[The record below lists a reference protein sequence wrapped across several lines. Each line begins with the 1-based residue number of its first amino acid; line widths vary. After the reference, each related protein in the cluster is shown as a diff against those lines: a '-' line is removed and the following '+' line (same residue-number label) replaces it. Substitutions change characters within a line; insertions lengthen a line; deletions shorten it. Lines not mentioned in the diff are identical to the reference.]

1 MIKNINGFELNV
13 PPERNPFGR
22 DYVYR
27 EVVKETAKAYL
38 IKTKCF
44 RFSAAIKFQWIG
56 KSVCKVDENGDVFC
70 PYWLVDEGINDKYW
84 QTIAIEKA
92 E

>member
-1 MIKNINGFELNV
+1 MKMKVTINGIEIEA
-13 PPERNPFGR
+13 PPKRNPFGS

-38 IKTKCF
+38 IKTMCF
-44 RFSAAIKFQWIG
+44 RFFDGIKFKWIA

-70 PYWLVDEGINDKYW
+70 PTWLVDEGINDKYW
-84 QTIAIEKA
+84 TTIATKQ
-92 E
+92 